1 MDQIGV
7 MKDFG
12 GKEIM
17 HVAINIDD
25 ILRRVNCLLRWNIQF
40 FMFNFIIWNIR
51 GIGCPT
57 SKMRLKNLCR
67 IYNVSFL
74 VILEPL
80 ISNTKLDG
88 TARWLGFK
96 HAIANVANKIWVFW
110 KDPLRIDVIG
120 DFTQVMHC
128 SIDSSNIHF
137 AASFVY
143 ASSSRYHRKMLW
155 EQISHFHSICSI
167 PWLVGGDFNTIS
179 NPSERIGGSPPISQ
193 AMEDFNSMIMDCKLT
208 DIGFS
213 GNKFTWNRGLL
224 WQRLDRVL
232 FNEFWI
238 NSVVSTNI
246 EHLSRTLSD
255 HSPLLIRIKEKS
267 INFSSHFRFQNM
279 WLLHDSFM
287 DLVQNNWLAPLHPDN
302 SIFGMRRFWFKLK
315 RMKQVLNWWNQ
326 NVFKNLFS
334 NIVQDE
340 EDVNNF
346 ENLCLSFPSV
356 DNFNLLNNA
365 KDCLSKLQVQEETFW
380 KQKVATKHLID
391 GDNNTKYFHALVNRK
406 RALNCIHKIK
416 RDDGTITE
424 DGVEIANLAVQ
435 LILIKSVLCSLPV
448 YSFQALLPTT
458 EFSTKISR
466 ICNKFF
472 WKGTGKNSKIIWSSW
487 DKVCGT
493 LDEGALG
500 CKSMTDM
507 AYAFSCKLWYNF
519 RANVSL
525 WAKFMHIK
533 YCGGNHPTTV
543 SYRQGDSRV
552 WHRLCKVKWVVEP
565 MLNWGL
571 GCGDISFWQD
581 RWLGGTSIDSIFNT
595 SSKENVKVNYFFDNN
610 CWDFGKLCNVLP
622 ISIAQQIFNIPFNI
636 NSKDLLLCG
645 LTVDGRFSVKDAW
658 HTFRSKKDVSNLFS
672 MIWHKTIPT
681 TVAVFVWRVLH
692 KLIPTDEILIKR
704 GFVLSSKCQCCYHV
718 ENMHHV
724 FLSSPL
730 AVKTWTYFEDI
741 FKVNY
746 FNAKLSIKDM
756 LKCWFSKSKGHIKN
770 VIPSLILW
778 YLWLDRNNSRFSN
791 VVMNHNRII
800 QNVKNK
806 VVALF
811 YAKLLT
817 AKDFNNHYS
826 VASALGITLEEVFPP
841 NVSRIIY
848 WTKPPINYYKINV
861 AGFDSDSHLGFGGII
876 RDYQGNL
883 VLGFAGPLQNADI
896 NFAIISAVLNGLK
909 SCITLDLN
917 CIIFEVDSTFSL
929 HMLNSLDDITCNSSL
944 FYILR
949 EVKNSLRFINFSFSF
964 VHKEGN
970 ACANWLARWGWGSD
984 HLSNFSGSNLPH
996 ALNGLLRLDKVG
1008 VPYVKG

>member
-1 MDQIGV
+1 
-7 MKDFG
+7 
-12 GKEIM
+12 
-17 HVAINIDD
+17 
-25 ILRRVNCLLRWNIQF
+25 
-40 FMFNFIIWNIR
+40 
-51 GIGCPT
+51 
-57 SKMRLKNLCR
+57 MRLKNLCR

-179 NPSERIGGSPPISQ
+179 NPSECIGGSPPISQ

-208 DIGFS
+208 HIGFS

-334 NIVQDE
+334 NIVQAE

-435 LILIKSVLCSLPV
+435 FFQNHLNKDFLPNNIDNPSIIPNLISDGDNEQFELVSGLSLNKHKCCFISSKKVSTERLVAIKNLTGFVHCHLPFKYLGVSLFKGYKKSFLFDGLITTVQNKLLSWDSNFLSFGGRLILIKSVLCSLPV

-458 EFSTKISR
+458 EVSTKISR

-500 CKSMTDM
+500 YKSMTDM
-507 AYAFSCKLWYNF
+507 AYAFPVNCGTIFVPIIVGVITRPLFLIVKEILEFDIDFVKSNGWL
-519 RANVSL
+519 SL
-525 WAKFMHIK
+525 CLI
-533 YCGGNHPTTV
+533 G
-543 SYRQGDSRV
+543 
-552 WHRLCKVKWVVEP
+552 
-565 MLNWGL
+565 GL
-571 GCGDISFWQD
+571 GVD

-622 ISIAQQIFNIPFNI
+622 ISIAQQIFNIPLNI

-681 TVAVFVWRVLH
+681 TVAL
-692 KLIPTDEILIKR
+692 
-704 GFVLSSKCQCCYHV
+704 
-718 ENMHHV
+718 
-724 FLSSPL
+724 
-730 AVKTWTYFEDI
+730 
-741 FKVNY
+741 
-746 FNAKLSIKDM
+746 
-756 LKCWFSKSKGHIKN
+756 LKPG
-770 VIPSLILW
+770 LILRIS
-778 YLWLDRNNSRFSN
+778 LRNNSRFSD

-861 AGFDSDSHLGFGGII
+861 VGFDSDSHLGFGGII